1 MKQPRVLCI
10 SFDTAVS
17 DLRCAALRE
26 AEYAVTATIDVQE
39 ALHHLSRE
47 TFDLVIVGHRFAAA
61 DKYLLAVEAEEKA
74 NIPVLLVCGASA
86 EKDIPAAGRVYAL
99 EGTAGLL
106 ARASELLSREAVG
119 TRQSAAQPDGGLYKY
134 SAHQCAMLFRD
145 DDEEDNEL
153 FRFADRAEAGRLL
166 GAQLV
171 AYSRHEDVIVLGLP
185 RGGVPVACEVA
196 RVLSVPLDVLVVRKL
211 GTPGQKELAMGAI
224 ATGGVRVL
232 DMSTVT
238 QLCVPSEVIEEVA
251 AAERKELER
260 QESEYRGNRPP
271 LAVAGKTVI
280 LVDDGIATGSCIL
293 AAIAAVRKQGAARVV
308 VAVPVAPATA
318 RSAIGMEADE
328 VISLVEPEIFF
339 AVSQWYDDFSQISD
353 DQVRSLLETSIRSS
367 SVAVAA

>member
-17 DLRCAALRE
+17 NLRCAALRE

-39 ALHHLSRE
+39 ALRHLSRE

-119 TRQSAAQPDGGLYKY
+119 TQQSAAQPDGGLY
-134 SAHQCAMLFRD
+134 AHQCAMLFRD

-171 AYSRHEDVIVLGLP
+171 TYSRHEGVIVLGLP

-224 ATGGVRVL
+224 ATGGVQVL
-232 DMSTVT
+232 DVSTVK